1 MFANSLPAR
10 GFCPACSGEFLVVS
24 RTGEMIGTLAA
35 SDVLG
40 WKCSVCGHHENEAR
54 RLADGYPGSWPLS
67 RFNVIVTG
75 WKRTKEGGSID
86 G

>member
-1 MFANSLPAR
+1 MLANSLPAR
-10 GFCPACSGEFLVVS
+10 GYCPACGGEFLVVS

-40 WKCSVCGHHENEAR
+40 WKCSACGHHEDEAR
-54 RLADGYPGSWPLS
+54 RLSNGFPGSWPLS
-67 RFNVIVTG
+67 KFNVVASS
-75 WKRTKEGGSID
+75 WRSKEEGGSID